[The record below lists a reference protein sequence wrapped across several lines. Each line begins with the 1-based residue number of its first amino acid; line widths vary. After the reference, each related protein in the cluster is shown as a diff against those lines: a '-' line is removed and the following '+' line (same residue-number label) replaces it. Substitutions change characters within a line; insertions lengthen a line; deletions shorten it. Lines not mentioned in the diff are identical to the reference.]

1 MPVPRTEREQLK
13 VYPFAPFL
21 KSHPPPLT
29 DVCESPLVCVAVNA
43 EWASFIIGALDAL
56 DQMDLWLGTDEE
68 KEAAVQKVRSI
79 ISMFSNPCDDSSSE
93 YTRIIN
99 QWWQYQTT
107 LEGLYDGTPESI
119 DEDAPDTDFDSDS
132 SDTGLEIE
140 YRDNALCNACRIFVD
155 IFCAELLAQAG
166 FYQNALNIL
175 AGLLAA
181 SLGIAGGVFGLIFV
195 AAVDVLVG
203 LTLGSLENE
212 EARKNVA
219 CCLYDNLKGQAV
231 NIDNFCA
238 MLGGC
243 YETGSSAENDIMNGL
258 RNSDY
263 CRRGNYVAFLKILAE
278 QFRYARAGITEPC
291 ECGCLLVVSFDLE
304 DDSYE
309 VVEGGRALL
318 SGENYV
324 INGDAY
330 TDSGQFGDR
339 ALVTIPYEL
348 DCPVDG
354 VTALF
359 RFDHGSA
366 NNNINLRCT
375 LKLGGVTQDEIDI
388 TEEWT
393 KNAWNT
399 KVFEVFAE
407 SVDEIEIEVAFQNTI
422 ESDGKFV
429 QLDDVKV
436 NG

>member
-29 DVCESPLVCVAVNA
+29 DVCESPLVCVSVNA
-43 EWASFIIGALDAL
+43 DWATFIVGALDAL
-56 DQMDLWLGTDEE
+56 DQMDLWIGTEE
-68 KEAAVQKVRSI
+68 EIYAAVQKVRSI
-79 ISMFSNPCDDSSSE
+79 ISMFSNPCSDEGDTYRTILNSW
-93 YTRIIN
+93 R
-99 QWWQYQTT
+99 QYQTT
-107 LEGLYDGTPESI
+107 LEGLYDGTPESV
-119 DEDAPDTDFDSDS
+119 DEDAPDTNFDSDS
-132 SDTGLEIE
+132 SDTGLETE
-140 YRDNALCNACRIFVD
+140 YRDTALCAACRVLVD
-155 IFCAELLAQAG
+155 VFCAELLAQAG
-166 FYQNALNIL
+166 QIQSALNIL

-181 SLGIAGGVFGLIFV
+181 ATGGTGGIIGLIIV
-195 AAVDVLVG
+195 VAVDVLVDFS
-203 LTLGSLENE
+203 LDSLESE

-231 NIDNFCA
+231 SQANFCA
-238 MLGGC
+238 SIDGC
-243 YETGSSAENDIMNGL
+243 YETGSSHENNIMNGL
-258 RNSDY
+258 RESDF

-291 ECGCLLVVSFDLE
+291 ECGCLLVVSFDVE

-309 VVEGGRALL
+309 VIEGGRALL

-359 RFDHGSA
+359 RFEHGSA

-429 QLDDVKV
+429 QLDDVTV